1 MYPGKDLPE
10 LFRAS
15 TYAIA
20 RILSCDGLSGIQLP
34 LESVDSLAS
43 MVNATEIDQSA
54 PGGREQMGQNS
65 VDFLKSLIWDSRPR
79 RSSLLNYRISMPP
92 VSKGPMCWSSP
103 LISNIQPHIAS
114 AGTNPNQRFAPR
126 GPNGAGYP
134 YGPNA
139 RRGGS
144 SKRRRGY

>member
-1 MYPGKDLPE
+1 M
-10 LFRAS
+10 
-15 TYAIA
+15 
-20 RILSCDGLSGIQLP
+20 
-34 LESVDSLAS
+34 DSLAS

-54 PGGREQMGQNS
+54 PGRREQMDQNS
-65 VDFLKSLIWDSRPR
+65 VDFLKLLFWGSRSRQRSLS
-79 RSSLLNYRISMPP
+79 NYRKSMPP
-92 VSKGPMCWSSP
+92 VSKGPMCWNSPLINSP
-103 LISNIQPHIAS
+103 LISNIQPPIAS
-114 AGTNPNQRFAPR
+114 AGMNPNQRFAPR

>member
-1 MYPGKDLPE
+1 M
-10 LFRAS
+10 
-15 TYAIA
+15 A

-54 PGGREQMGQNS
+54 PRRREQMGQNS
-65 VDFLKSLIWDSRPR
+65 VDFLESLIGGSRSR
-79 RSSLLNYRISMPP
+79 WRSLSNYRKSMPP
-92 VSKGPMCWSSP
+92 VSKGPICWNSP
-103 LISNIQPHIAS
+103 LISNIQPPIAS
-114 AGTNPNQRFAPR
+114 AGTNPNQRLATR
-126 GPNGAGYP
+126 GPNGAGYH